1 VVAVAI
7 SESAEHDKRNE
18 PILGLIDR
26 KYSALSATN
35 RRLRSARRRRK
46 AREMD
51 KIIYSGPFGVGVR
64 KREQRYATH
73 CRISIESAPLQVK
86 VKLIT
91 GHGDVTAEIS
101 PGDALTAARELKI
114 AAELAL
120 DSADYE
126 REIYQEVARL
136 AGADP

>member
-1 VVAVAI
+1 M
-7 SESAEHDKRNE
+7 
-18 PILGLIDR
+18 DR
-26 KYSALSATN
+26 
-35 RRLRSARRRRK
+35 
-46 AREMD
+46 
-51 KIIYSGPFGVGVR
+51 IIYSGPFGGGVR
-64 KREQRYATH
+64 DREQRDAAH
-73 CRISIESAPLQVK
+73 CQILIESAPLQVK

-101 PGDALTAARELKI
+101 PGDALTVARELKI

-126 REIYQEVARL
+126 REIYQETARL